1 MKIGIV
7 CPASLPATQF
17 GGILFLAIDLA
28 RELSNEKHRVTI
40 YTTDLDFANNP
51 KTFNKKLPKEEN
63 IQNFK
68 IKRSHVWFS
77 LKLFFINPGMY
88 FSMMSDEYDVI
99 HTIGIRSF
107 QSFIAAL
114 VAKKKKIPL
123 IISDQGGL
131 TTHPDLQNKGI
142 WTKIL
147 YRMQLPMIR
156 FIINQSKKI
165 ITANE
170 YEKKIFSEL
179 TNENKI
185 EVVRNGI
192 NLENMKSSVSF
203 KKKYGI
209 NHDYFLFL
217 GRYHEVKGLDTLLNA
232 INLIKNHA
240 LMSTT
245 KLVIMGVDFGFEKK
259 MLHMIKEM
267 NLNNTIKIINNP
279 PREDVLSAYNE
290 SKFLVLPSRWELS
303 PLTPLE
309 GFAFKKPTISTKVH
323 GIPYTLHDKKDS
335 ILIEPENF
343 EELSHVI
350 IELLNDETKCERLGI
365 QGYEFVHNECNSKE
379 MARKILDGSLF
390 EFMSDNFKLIYHFPM
405 DYFLKINTVD

>member
-17 GGILFLAIDLA
+17 GGILFLGVDLA
-28 RELSNEKHRVTI
+28 RELSNAEHEVTI

-77 LKLFFINPGMY
+77 VKLFFINPGMY
-88 FSMMSDEYDVI
+88 FRLLNDQCDII

-123 IISDQGGL
+123 IISDHGGL
-131 TTHPDLQNKGI
+131 TTHPDLRDSSMWEKALY
-142 WTKIL
+142 KI
-147 YRMQLPMIR
+147 QSPMIQ
-156 FIINQSKKI
+156 FVIGQAKKI
-165 ITANE
+165 IAANE

-179 TNENKI
+179 TDEDKI

-192 NLENMKSSVSF
+192 NLKNMKPTINF
-203 KKKYGI
+203 KKKYAI

-217 GRYHEVKGLDTLLNA
+217 GRFHKVKGIDILLAA
-232 INLIKNHA
+232 INLIKNHPS
-240 LMSTT
+240 MTTT

-259 MLHMIKEM
+259 MLELIKEM
-267 NLNNTIKIINNP
+267 NLDNVIKIIKNP
-279 PREDVLSAYNE
+279 PREDVISAYNE
-290 SKFLVLPSRWELS
+290 SEFLVLPSRWELS

-309 GFAFKKPTISTKVH
+309 GFAFKKPTISTKAH
-323 GIPYTLHDKKDS
+323 GIPYTLHDRKDS
-335 ILIEPENF
+335 ILVQPENF
-343 EELSHVI
+343 KELSDMIV
-350 IELLNDETKCERLGI
+350 ELLNNKEKCERLGLE
-365 QGYEFVHNECNSKE
+365 GYEYVHKQCNSEK
-379 MARKILDGSLF
+379 MAEQIL
-390 EFMSDNFKLIYHFPM
+390 NIYEKT
-405 DYFLKINTVD
+405 LK

>member
-1 MKIGIV
+1 MKIGII

-17 GGILFLAIDLA
+17 GGILFLGVDLA
-28 RELSNEKHRVTI
+28 RELSNEKHEVTI

-77 LKLFFINPGMY
+77 IKLFFINPGMY
-88 FSMMSDEYDVI
+88 FRMMDDQYDVI

-123 IISDQGGL
+123 VVSDQGGL
-131 TTHPDLQNKGI
+131 TTHPDLQNKGM

-147 YRMQLPMIR
+147 YKIQSPMIK
-156 FIINQSKKI
+156 FVISQAKKI
-165 ITANE
+165 IAANE

-179 TNENKI
+179 TDENKI

-192 NLENMKSSVSF
+192 NLENMKSTVDF
-203 KKKYGI
+203 KKKYSI

-217 GRYHEVKGLDTLLNA
+217 GRFHEVKGLDTLLDA
-232 INLIKNHA
+232 MNLVKNHP
-240 LMSTT
+240 LMSTS

-259 MLHMIKEM
+259 MLKMIKEM
-267 NLNNTIKIINNP
+267 NLDNVVKIIKNP
-279 PREDVLSAYNE
+279 PREDVISAYNE
-290 SKFLVLPSRWELS
+290 SEFLVLPSRWELS

-309 GFAFKKPTISTKVH
+309 GFAFKKPTISTKAH
-323 GIPYTLHDKKDS
+323 GIPYTLHDRKDS
-335 ILIEPENF
+335 ILVELGNF
-343 EELSHVI
+343 KELSDVI
-350 IELLNDETKCERLGI
+350 IELLNDKIKCERLGME
-365 QGYEFVHNECNSKE
+365 GYEYVHKECNSRK
-379 MARKILDGSLF
+379 MAKQILNIYEKIV
-390 EFMSDNFKLIYHFPM
+390 K
-405 DYFLKINTVD
+405 

>member
-17 GGILFLAIDLA
+17 GGILFLGVDLA
-28 RELSNEKHRVTI
+28 RELSNAEHEVTI
-40 YTTDLDFANNP
+40 YTTDLDFANNS

-77 LKLFFINPGMY
+77 IKLFFINPGMY
-88 FSMMSDEYDVI
+88 FHMMNDEYDII

-147 YRMQLPMIR
+147 YKMQLPIIH
-156 FIINQSKKI
+156 FIIKQSKKI

-179 TNENKI
+179 TNESKMEI
-185 EVVRNGI
+185 IKNGI

-209 NHDYFLFL
+209 NDDYFLFL
-217 GRYHEVKGLDTLLNA
+217 GRYHEVKGIDTLLHA
-232 INLIKNHA
+232 MNLIKNHF
-240 LMSTT
+240 LISTT

-267 NLNNTIKIINNP
+267 NLADMVKIINNP

-309 GFAFKKPTISTKVH
+309 GFAFKKPTISTKAH

-343 EELSHVI
+343 EELSRMI
-350 IELLNDETKCERLGI
+350 IELLNDKTKCEYLGM

-379 MARKILDGSLF
+379 MAKKILKVY
-390 EFMSDNFKLIYHFPM
+390 EKMIK
-405 DYFLKINTVD
+405 